1 MSESF
6 LTDYEEK
13 SSISYPTGPVHA
25 VCSGVYDLGMQE
37 STWKGKTKIKHM
49 AILLFEIETDD
60 GKRQDIAK
68 KYSSVNLSLEANYKS
83 ALQKDLES
91 WRDSAFTEEE
101 VMHGFD
107 LYKLYGLNCTIIIT
121 KNDKGYYNISTISRM
136 LKGAK
141 KIAPKR
147 SFSDIPEWVQKIVDK
162 QVTEDEAYKYQS
174 NKEHEQHS
182 GTYYEEKE
190 PEEDDIP
197 F

>member
-1 MSESF
+1 
-6 LTDYEEK
+6 
-13 SSISYPTGPVHA
+13 
-25 VCSGVYDLGMQE
+25 
-37 STWKGKTKIKHM
+37 
-49 AILLFEIETDD
+49 
-60 GKRQDIAK
+60 
-68 KYSSVNLSLEANYKS
+68 
-83 ALQKDLES
+83 
-91 WRDSAFTEEE
+91 
-101 VMHGFD
+101 
-107 LYKLYGLNCTIIIT
+107 
-121 KNDKGYYNISTISRM
+121 M